1 MHCFLWVRV
10 IRKKLILSFQSDFRT
25 TLEEW
30 REDYGDIVGF
40 YMGSE
45 PSVILSDFQTIAEY
59 DKKSK
64 RIHTK
69 ISRQFAFPIL
79 VSAG

>member
-1 MHCFLWVRV
+1 MLNNIWWYKALLVV
-10 IRKKLILSFQSDFRT
+10 IKLLFQSDFRN

-45 PSVILSDFQTIAEY
+45 PSVILSDFQTIAE
-59 DKKSK
+59 
-64 RIHTK
+64 
-69 ISRQFAFPIL
+69 
-79 VSAG
+79 